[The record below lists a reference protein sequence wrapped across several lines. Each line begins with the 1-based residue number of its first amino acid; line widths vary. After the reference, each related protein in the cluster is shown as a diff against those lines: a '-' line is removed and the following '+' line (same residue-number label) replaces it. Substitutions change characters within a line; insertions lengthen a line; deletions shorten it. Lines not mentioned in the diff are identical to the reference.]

1 MAEQTV
7 NPFRIFDVEKELC
20 FQKNE
25 LNVEK
30 GEGTVSASPLNCIL
44 LNMFRAEV

>member
-30 GEGTVSASPLNCIL
+30 GLPATSQRPAHSPAANI
-44 LNMFRAEV
+44 